1 MFPRL
6 ILDLAAWSPG
16 AKVGSPD
23 SRALVPRSAALE
35 YDVGVFD
42 SGGIGFD
49 SGVDRLEAWFDAGAK
64 PLWCHQRSFRG

>member
-6 ILDLAAWSPG
+6 ILDLAAWSG

-35 YDVGVFD
+35 YDVGVFGSD
-42 SGGIGFD
+42 GIGLY
-49 SGVDRLEAWFDAGAK
+49 SGVESA
-64 PLWCHQRSFRG
+64 

>member
-1 MFPRL
+1 LDRARWLGTGSLDLLWMFPRL

-23 SRALVPRSAALE
+23 SRALVPRSVALE

-42 SGGIGFD
+42 SGLK
-49 SGVDRLEAWFDAGAK
+49 SA
-64 PLWCHQRSFRG
+64 